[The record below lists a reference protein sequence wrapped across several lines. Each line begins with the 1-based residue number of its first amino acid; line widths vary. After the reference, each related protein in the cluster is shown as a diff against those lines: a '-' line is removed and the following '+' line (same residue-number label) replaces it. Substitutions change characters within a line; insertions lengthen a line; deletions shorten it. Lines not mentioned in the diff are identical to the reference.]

1 MIEVA
6 PVLLYSPVI
15 LDKIER
21 PASIT
26 GYNIFTWRRIM
37 SIDSYFVLGYS
48 FDECPNCGSVNV
60 KHCRCTD
67 CGFGKKLSLWSRV
80 RLFLV
85 SQFESGK

>member
-1 MIEVA
+1 
-6 PVLLYSPVI
+6 
-15 LDKIER
+15 
-21 PASIT
+21 
-26 GYNIFTWRRIM
+26 M

-60 KHCRCTD
+60 KHCRCVD